1 LQLCLVSIHE
11 YGLNNI
17 IREIFQMQKIVIF
30 GTGELAQRIFYYL
43 KDAKDEVVAFS
54 ANKANMN
61 SDELLGLP
69 VIPFE
74 NIEEKYPPG
83 EFSMFIALAYSEM
96 NKKRAKF
103 FDEAKTKG
111 YELYSFV
118 HPSTKIWDEFEMG
131 ENCFILAENIIQP
144 FVKIGNNVLIGSNNL
159 ISHNVVIEN
168 NCFLTSNITLGGHIT
183 IGANSFVGLSA
194 TINQRVKIGKEC
206 IIGAGTLI
214 TKDVNDKEVYA
225 ENSSKKLPQS
235 SDEISNII

>member
-1 LQLCLVSIHE
+1 MKK
-11 YGLNNI
+11 I
-17 IREIFQMQKIVIF
+17 IIF

-43 KDAKDEVVAFS
+43 KNSEDKVVAFS
-54 ANKANMN
+54 ANESNIDSN
-61 SDELLGLP
+61 ELLGLP
-69 VIPFE
+69 VVAFE
-74 NIEEKYPPG
+74 NIEEKYSPE
-83 EFSMFIALAYSEM
+83 EFSMFIALAYSDM

-103 FDEAKTKG
+103 FDEAKSKG
-111 YELYSFV
+111 YELYSYV

-144 FVKIGNNVLIGSNNL
+144 FVKIGDNVLIGSNNL
-159 ISHNVVIEN
+159 ISHNTVIEN

-183 IGANSFVGLSA
+183 VGSNSFIGLSA
-194 TINQRVKIGKEC
+194 TVNQRIKIGKEC

-235 SDEISNII
+235 SDEISDMI